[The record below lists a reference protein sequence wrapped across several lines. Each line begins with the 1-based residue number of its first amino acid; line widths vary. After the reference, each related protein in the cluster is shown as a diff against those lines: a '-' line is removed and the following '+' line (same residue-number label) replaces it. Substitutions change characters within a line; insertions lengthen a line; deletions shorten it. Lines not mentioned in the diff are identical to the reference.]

1 MDDNTT
7 DVNFSEIQKCVD
19 RLHTQLQKGNVGSV
33 VYLDS
38 LRSNTAK
45 LLIIISGQEK
55 ACQYLASEEIKGIDI
70 LISTLENVED
80 VKVFSNVCIILKE
93 LLIAKKAF
101 QERYHTILSLNGIHV
116 LLRVLVNSSSHFTDD
131 AMASLYIVLSKLG
144 NQDRKFA
151 VKARLMGTLPVVIN
165 HAKFYVHKPKVLQPI
180 LRFFQCILN
189 NNMNATILGKE
200 GLLSILLSLIDNKQ
214 KNSLIL
220 SSALDIMAA
229 ATRSKLIVLQIIQ
242 LNGLGHLVQMLEPS
256 IWSRLKLKGPKLV
269 KVFRC
274 VLQVLVR
281 LSYTKNGRE
290 ALIEVQ
296 VAPCLLQWC
305 QTLPVVGDNWD
316 KLATLASLIIQRCLP
331 PLVLPVT
338 SFFSP
343 VYFPLP
349 EDTNEYVEY
358 DSSVYQDKEIY
369 GGMIDDMS
377 PCNSDQDSDSDES
390 EDSFPSENSSKS
402 FETEDMEYYRKFFPE
417 LESTKTFTEKNA
429 ISPCED
435 HLRKFI
441 LDLPA
446 VCLTENNDIYN
457 DSPPTKSLIQSKSEM
472 DISNVQLS
480 KQINSSNSFPQIDF
494 LENTAIPLSEEKVS
508 LTESV
513 SNEKCSQS
521 LKSDYVFQ
529 IQNTSNPHSLMH
541 NKIKHDAQLTVSDIY
556 KKMAEQTNSVL
567 PFVKI
572 AYPDLVGGIGCDD
585 MEPLHQ
591 KHPGL
596 YRLKVLSHAG
606 NRLLEHMIAQRT
618 IYEVDEI
625 IKIDEN
631 KYGLF
636 ISNDDE
642 EKIGH
647 STVTTHLQ
655 FESLFE
661 SGNLRKV
668 IQVRERE
675 YDLILN
681 PDLNTTYHHQWF
693 YFQVSGMEAQVP
705 YTFNIINCEKANS
718 LFNNGMNPLMFSV
731 KEYMINKKG
740 WTRVGWD
747 ICYYRNHYTRDNSVV
762 DIIKSKPYY
771 TLTFTVIFP
780 YSKDICYLAY
790 HYPYTYSLLQTHLFL
805 WERSIDTNSIYLKK
819 DILCETLAGNSVPI
833 LTITALPHNNSRQYV
848 FLTGRVHPG
857 ESNSSWV
864 MKGTIDFILS
874 NKPSAK
880 KLRET
885 FIFKVVPMLNPD
897 GVINGCYRCS
907 LSGQDLNRQWLS
919 PISTIHPSI
928 YHTKALLQYLHSQ
941 DIKPMLFCDYH
952 GHSRKQSVFLYGC
965 SPSESWWS
973 NDRKKSDDHIYQ
985 VLPLILHHTAPAFNI
1000 ENCSFTV
1007 EKSRESTARI
1017 TVWRQFGVPLS
1028 YTMECTYGGCNQGI
1042 YDGYHLGISQ
1052 LEEMGSKFCE
1062 ALGKLIPEADSP
1074 KSSSLNSSSD
1084 SSLINT
1090 IKATQLILF
1099 NKKQENES
1107 SNLSPSEYED
1117 DDDEYEDDGEL

>member
-1 MDDNTT
+1 MEDSTST
-7 DVNFSEIQKCVD
+7 VNLSEVQKCVD
-19 RLHTQLQKGNVGSV
+19 RLHIQLQKGTIGSV
-33 VYLDS
+33 IYLDS

-45 LLIIISGQEK
+45 LLLIITGQEK
-55 ACQYLASEEIKGIDI
+55 ACKYLVSEEIRGFDI
-70 LISTLENVED
+70 LISLLENVED
-80 VKVFSNVCIILKE
+80 VKVVNNVCLILKE
-93 LLIAKKAF
+93 LLTSKNAF
-101 QERYHTILSLNGIHV
+101 QERYHTIVSLNGIHI
-116 LLRVLVNSSSHFTDD
+116 LLRVLVNSSSHSSDD
-131 AMASLYIVLSKLG
+131 AMASLYNILSKLG

-151 VKARLMGTLPVVIN
+151 VKARLMGTLPVVIS
-165 HAKFYVHKPKVLQPI
+165 HAKFYIHKPKVLQPI
-180 LRFFQCILN
+180 LRFCQCVLN
-189 NNMNATILGKE
+189 NNMNATVLGKE
-200 GLLSILLSLIDNKQ
+200 GLVSILLSLIDYKQ

-242 LNGLGHLVQMLEPS
+242 LNGLGQLVQMLEPS

-305 QTLPVVGDNWD
+305 QTLPVVGENWD

-331 PLVLPVT
+331 PLVLPVA
-338 SFFSP
+338 SFLSP
-343 VYFPLP
+343 VYFSIP
-349 EDTNEYVEY
+349 EDNEYVECE
-358 DSSVYQDKEIY
+358 SSICPDKEVY
-369 GGMIDDMS
+369 GEMTFDIS
-377 PCNSDQDSDSDES
+377 PCNSDPDSDSDDS
-390 EDSFPSENSSKS
+390 EDSFPSENSSKT
-402 FETEDMEYYRKFFPE
+402 FETEDMEFYKKFFPE
-417 LESTKTFTEKNA
+417 LESRTTSVEKNA
-429 ISPCED
+429 VSPCEE
-435 HLRKFI
+435 HLKKFI
-441 LDLPA
+441 LDLPSS
-446 VCLTENNDIYN
+446 VCYAQKNGTHNEI
-457 DSPPTKSLIQSKSEM
+457 SPTKTLFASKSEM
-472 DISNVQLS
+472 DISSMELCRQLNPS
-480 KQINSSNSFPQIDF
+480 TSFPQMDF
-494 LENTAIPLSEEKVS
+494 LEKCNDKS
-508 LTESV
+508 L
-513 SNEKCSQS
+513 SNEKYPALNSES
-521 LKSDYVFQ
+521 AIQ
-529 IQNTSNPHSLMH
+529 IQSTSNARPMPDK
-541 NKIKHDAQLTVSDIY
+541 KIKPNSSMSISEVYQKI
-556 KKMAEQTNSVL
+556 AEQTNSVY
-567 PFVKI
+567 PFVKL
-572 AYPDLVGGIGCDD
+572 AYPDLVGGVGCDD
-585 MEPLHQ
+585 IEPLHQ

-596 YRLKVLSHAG
+596 YRLKVLNHAG
-606 NRLLEHMIAQRT
+606 NRLLEHMVVQRT
-618 IYEVDEI
+618 VYEVDDI
-625 IKIDEN
+625 IKISEDN

-642 EKIGH
+642 EKIGC
-647 STVTTHLQ
+647 SITTTHLL

-675 YDLILN
+675 YNLILN

-705 YTFNIINCEKANS
+705 YTFNIINCEKTNS

-731 KEYMINKKG
+731 KEFLINRKG
-740 WTRVGWD
+740 WTRTGWD

-790 HYPYTYSLLQTHLFL
+790 HYPYTYSLLQTHIYF
-805 WERSIDTNSIYLKK
+805 WEKSADPDSIYFKK
-819 DILCETLAGNSVPI
+819 DTLCESVAGNPVPI
-833 LTITALPHNNSRQYV
+833 LTITALPHNNSRQYI
-848 FLTGRVHPG
+848 FLTSRVHPG

-864 MKGTIDFILS
+864 MKGSIDFILS
-874 NKPSAK
+874 NDEVAK

-885 FIFKVVPMLNPD
+885 FIFKIVPMLNPD

-919 PISTIHPSI
+919 PISTIHPTI
-928 YHTKALLQYLHSQ
+928 YHTKALLQYLRNMN
-941 DIKPMLFCDYH
+941 IKPMLYCDYH
-952 GHSRKQSVFLYGC
+952 GHSRKQNVFLYGC

-973 NDRKKSDDHIYQ
+973 NDRKKADDHIYQ

-1000 ENCSFTV
+1000 ENCSFAV
-1007 EKSRESTARI
+1007 EKSRESTGRI
-1017 TVWRQFGVPLS
+1017 TVWRQFGIALS

-1042 YDGYHLGISQ
+1042 YDGYHLGVAQI
-1052 LEEMGSKFCE
+1052 EEMGSKFCQ
-1062 ALGKLIPEADSP
+1062 ALGKLIPDADSP
-1074 KSSSLNSSSD
+1074 KSCSVMNSFD
-1084 SSLINT
+1084 SSLIDT

-1117 DDDEYEDDGEL
+1117 DDDDYDEEGEL